1 MTRTIKISQIARVE
15 GHGGITVVI
24 DKNKVKDVQVEIYEG
39 PRLIETLVI
48 GKTID
53 ESVSITS
60 RICAIC
66 TISHRYAAIRS
77 IERALNIKVPEKATL
92 LRTLMHLGEMIESHS
107 LHVFLLAL
115 PDILGYPS
123 AIAMVNEYEKE
134 VISGLLLKKYGT
146 SIMKLISGRKIHGEN
161 PIIGGFGKYPSNEE
175 LLKIKNEAEKHF
187 SAVENVIKILADYK
201 YPQHFNERSIF
212 MCLNPPNNQYGF
224 VGDTVLISDGSEYSV
239 DDYKKITNERVVPYS
254 FAKRSSYKGKPFM
267 VGAIARINLLG
278 DRLTGK
284 AKEYYK
290 KYFNDEWYFNP
301 LYNNLAQ
308 AIEILYCLEKIPEII
323 DSALKLKD
331 PEIIKPEKKDG
342 VGTSAV
348 EAPRGTLYHHYVIK
362 NLKIVESDIIT
373 PTAQNLDNME
383 RHIRMSAEK
392 MINADT
398 KDMILLL
405 EMIARAYDPCISCS
419 AHLVRVIRDD
429 R

>member
-77 IERALNIKVPEKATL
+77 IERALNIKVPEKVTL
-92 LRTLMHLGEMIESHS
+92 LRTLMHLGEIIESHS

-161 PIIGGFGKYPSNEE
+161 PIIGCLLYTSPSPRD
-175 LLKIKNEAEKHF
+175 LSTSRMPS
-187 SAVENVIKILADYK
+187 SA
-201 YPQHFNERSIF
+201 
-212 MCLNPPNNQYGF
+212 
-224 VGDTVLISDGSEYSV
+224 
-239 DDYKKITNERVVPYS
+239 
-254 FAKRSSYKGKPFM
+254 
-267 VGAIARINLLG
+267 
-278 DRLTGK
+278 
-284 AKEYYK
+284 
-290 KYFNDEWYFNP
+290 
-301 LYNNLAQ
+301 
-308 AIEILYCLEKIPEII
+308 
-323 DSALKLKD
+323 
-331 PEIIKPEKKDG
+331 
-342 VGTSAV
+342 
-348 EAPRGTLYHHYVIK
+348 
-362 NLKIVESDIIT
+362 
-373 PTAQNLDNME
+373 
-383 RHIRMSAEK
+383 
-392 MINADT
+392 
-398 KDMILLL
+398 
-405 EMIARAYDPCISCS
+405 
-419 AHLVRVIRDD
+419 
-429 R
+429 